1 MGTVFSIQ
9 DKTTVNHVLLTANT
23 ARIIPDNVLNAVM
36 DLIKLTASIV
46 SRILIQQIAQKAVRR
61 IAQKEVTQIAQKAV
75 RRIAQ
80 KEVTQIAQKAV
91 RRIAQKEVP
100 QIAQKAVLQIVHK
113 VKTLLVRLDS
123 IILETTIVSA
133 AQNFVFNV

>member
-80 KEVTQIAQKAV
+80 KEV
-91 RRIAQKEVP
+91 P